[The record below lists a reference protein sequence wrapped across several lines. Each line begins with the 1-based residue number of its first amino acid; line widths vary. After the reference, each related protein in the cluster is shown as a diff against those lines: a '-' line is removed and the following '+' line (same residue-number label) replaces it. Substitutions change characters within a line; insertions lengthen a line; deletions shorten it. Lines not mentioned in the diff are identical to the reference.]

1 MSSQYNYTLNYR
13 TFDEL
18 LEDINVDMLNPAM
31 EKTIEPQHLIKVAI
45 RVNYDLGLRIQ
56 RTKETVLEIINGKA
70 KLPENFHV
78 LNFAFLCGSYTVT
91 TPVIQGTQV
100 EEVLVNQGNCGA
112 DPDCT
117 APYTCLNDCGGYV
130 QLIQRFKTETRT
142 YNQTFPLRLSESREV
157 SCSCP
162 NTKTQSTNTGYIKDG
177 FMFVDFSS
185 GEVYINYQT
194 TMEDEEGNLLVA
206 DHPILNEYYEYA
218 IKQRIFE
225 NRIMAGSADQ
235 ATVNQLQLIEQR
247 LRASRNNALSL
258 VNTPNF
264 AELRKIW
271 EMNRA
276 AMYDRYYDMFKSY
289 RP

>member
-13 TFDEL
+13 TFDQL

-31 EKTIEPQHLIKVAI
+31 EKTIEPQQLIKVAI

-56 RTKETVLEIINGKA
+56 QTKETVLEIINGKA

-100 EEVLVNQGNCGA
+100 EEVLVNQGNCGS

-130 QLIQRFKTETRT
+130 QLIQRFKSETRT

-162 NTKTQSTNTGYIKDG
+162 NTKTQATNTGYIRDG
-177 FMFVDFSS
+177 FLFVDFSS

-194 TMEDEEGNLLVA
+194 TMEDVDGNLLVA
-206 DHPILNEYYEYA
+206 DHPILNDYYEYA

-225 NRIMAGSADQ
+225 NRIMAGNADQ
-235 ATVNQLQLIEQR
+235 LTINQLQLVEQR

-264 AELRKIW
+264 AELKKIW

-276 AMYDRYYDMFKSY
+276 TMYDRYYNMFKSY
-289 RP
+289 KP

>member
-13 TFDEL
+13 TFDQL

-31 EKTIEPQHLIKVAI
+31 EKTIEPQQLIKVAI

-56 RTKETVLEIINGKA
+56 RTRETVLEITNGKA

-78 LNFAFLCGSYTVT
+78 LNFAFLCGSYSVT

-130 QLIQRFKTETRT
+130 QLIQRFKSETRT
-142 YNQTFPLRLSESREV
+142 YNQTFPLRLSESKEV

-162 NTKTQSTNTGYIKDG
+162 NTKTQATNTGYIRDG
-177 FMFVDFSS
+177 FLFVDFST
-185 GEVYINYQT
+185 GEVYINYQS
-194 TMEDEEGNLLVA
+194 TMEDEDGNLLVA

-225 NRIMAGSADQ
+225 NRIMAGSGDQ
-235 ATVNQLQLIEQR
+235 LTINQLQLIEQR

-264 AELRKIW
+264 AELKKIW

-276 AMYDRYYDMFKSY
+276 TMYDRYYNMFKSY
-289 RP
+289 KP